1 MRDIVRRAW
10 IPAFAGMTPLFQD
23 VVEAAGA
30 EGVEVEGDPEVT
42 EGLEAGGDFVAV
54 GEGEFHLVG
63 GDLDAAELV
72 VVAGADLAEAE
83 VAQDVLGG
91 FDAAQGL
98 DGYGGAVGDAGG
110 QAGLGGLVPQGY
122 AEPFGGGADLGL
134 VHLGFDHGAA
144 DVVLGCGGHAG
155 AIVAEVVGVG
165 AVGDPS
171 VAFGERQGAELVVEF
186 GLAEVAALG
195 RVGDVALALEF
206 VGVDDAVVEVELG
219 GDGLGVGEVAGGE
232 GGGDGGNGQGAA
244 TQRALGRHRQE
255 GAVDAAGA
263 GDDDRFHIAEDGL
276 QVR

>member
-1 MRDIVRRAW
+1 
-10 IPAFAGMTPLFQD
+10 MTPLFQD

-30 EGVEVEGDPEVT
+30 EGVEVEGYPEVAQGF
-42 EGLEAGGDFVAV
+42 ELGCDLVAV
-54 GEGEFHLVG
+54 GECEFHLVG
-63 GDLDAAELV
+63 GDLDAAEFV
-72 VVAGADLAEAE
+72 VVAGADLAESE
-83 VAQDVLGG
+83 IAQDVLGG
-91 FDAAQGL
+91 FDASQGL

-110 QAGLGGLVPQGY
+110 EAGLGRLVPQWD
-122 AEPFGGGADLGL
+122 AEPFGSGAHLSF
-134 VHLGFDHGAA
+134 VHLGFDHGTA

-165 AVGDPS
+165 AVGDPR
-171 VAFGERQGAELVVEF
+171 VAFGGGKGAELVVKF

-195 RVGDVALALEF
+195 GVGDVALALEF
-206 VGVDDAVVEVELG
+206 VGADDAVVEVELG
-219 GDGLGVGEVAGGE
+219 GDGLGVGEVACRE